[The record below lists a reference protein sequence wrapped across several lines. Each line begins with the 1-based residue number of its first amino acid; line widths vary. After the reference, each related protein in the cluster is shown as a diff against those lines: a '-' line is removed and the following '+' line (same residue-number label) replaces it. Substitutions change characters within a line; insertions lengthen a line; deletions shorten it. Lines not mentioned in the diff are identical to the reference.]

1 MGGVTPIA
9 MVNIYHVATPMT
21 VVFKSFPKS
30 LDNSVMAVA
39 IPTPIHVEMKV
50 YATTAENAKDFF
62 HTDQLRGSLGLS
74 EG

>member
-1 MGGVTPIA
+1 MAT
-9 MVNIYHVATPMT
+9 VNIYHVATPKT
-21 VVFKSFPKS
+21 VVFKSFPNS

-39 IPTPIHVEMKV
+39 IPTPIQVETKV
-50 YATTAENAKDFF
+50 YAMIAENANDFF